1 MVARLQRQEDGPPVY
16 DANPEEFSIQVHH
29 GGFFVGHGHL
39 HGYVNGKVNWFD
51 HVETDTWSPL
61 WLDQFV
67 EDLGYLRTGSLKFYW
82 LLPGQ
87 RESQQPIDEPL
98 NVIAQDVIK
107 QDPVGSQLMT
117 QLSSTLLSE
126 MMGQASQSSVL
137 SQPQGPL
144 PEPDFILTNRPIAR
158 AAPLTT
164 CTKEGKAAATKRKV
178 TKNTGGAANNKRAGA
193 AAKKKKTGAGTQ
205 ADAKLS

>member
-1 MVARLQRQEDGPPVY
+1 M
-16 DANPEEFSIQVHH
+16 
-29 GGFFVGHGHL
+29 
-39 HGYVNGKVNWFD
+39 
-51 HVETDTWSPL
+51 
-61 WLDQFV
+61 
-67 EDLGYLRTGSLKFYW
+67 
-82 LLPGQ
+82 
-87 RESQQPIDEPL
+87 
-98 NVIAQDVIK
+98 
-107 QDPVGSQLMT
+107 
-117 QLSSTLLSE
+117 
-126 MMGQASQSSVL
+126 L

>member
-1 MVARLQRQEDGPPVY
+1 MQLQYLIRLCYACLV

-82 LLPGQ
+82 LLPGKDIVDGLRVIVSDTDTNVMASVVDRVKNLVVAGQ

-98 NVIAQDVIK
+98 NVIAQVHI
-107 QDPVGSQLMT
+107 
-117 QLSSTLLSE
+117 
-126 MMGQASQSSVL
+126 
-137 SQPQGPL
+137 
-144 PEPDFILTNRPIAR
+144 
-158 AAPLTT
+158 
-164 CTKEGKAAATKRKV
+164 
-178 TKNTGGAANNKRAGA
+178 
-193 AAKKKKTGAGTQ
+193 
-205 ADAKLS
+205 